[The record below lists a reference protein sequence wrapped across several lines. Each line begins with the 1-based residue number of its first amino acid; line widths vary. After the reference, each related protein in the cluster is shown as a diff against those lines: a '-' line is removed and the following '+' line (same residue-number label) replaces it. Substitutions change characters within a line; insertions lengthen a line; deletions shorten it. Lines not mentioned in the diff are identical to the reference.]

1 MNLDSLDMILCTTQE
16 SLFEVG
22 VYLVFLDCVCVCVCV
37 CNNSRGDSIK
47 FQILQKKILILKIT
61 TKKNLRKILMQ
72 KINFML
78 NFLAKTT

>member
-22 VYLVFLDCVCVCVCV
+22 VYLVLLDCVCVCVCV

-47 FQILQKKILILKIT
+47 FQILQKKILNFKNNNE
-61 TKKNLRKILMQ
+61 KKPEKN
-72 KINFML
+72 IN
-78 NFLAKTT
+78 AKN